1 MSQISWTQLFLSDLC
16 DLELNVTEIL
26 LFSRKKDDTVIGNV
40 VSTLIWIRPVTILP
54 LQLANPIAFILTAC
68 HFQEWASHYHCNTW
82 LLDVTCNKTSFP
94 ACMFLLIKHL
104 VWKYKDLV
112 LSTHDDCIHVVHSK
126 TGRCKIFPWEHQWR
140 DDTDQAVGHTTKS
153 LSRTRPPAKSPSLKK
168 GLQNIIDS
176 RNIWL

>member
-40 VSTLIWIRPVTILP
+40 VSTLIWIRPVTFLP

-68 HFQEWASHYHCNTW
+68 DFQEWAPHYHCNTW
-82 LLDVTCNKTSFP
+82 LLDVTCNKTSFL
-94 ACMFLLIKHL
+94 ACTFLLIKHL
-104 VWKYKDLV
+104 VWKYKDLM
-112 LSTHDDCIHVVHSK
+112 LSSHDDCIHVVHSK
-126 TGRCKIFPWEHQWR
+126 TGVRFFLGSIIGEMIQTR
-140 DDTDQAVGHTTKS
+140 QAVGHTTKP
-153 LSRTRPPAKSPSLKK
+153 LSRTRPPAASPSLEK